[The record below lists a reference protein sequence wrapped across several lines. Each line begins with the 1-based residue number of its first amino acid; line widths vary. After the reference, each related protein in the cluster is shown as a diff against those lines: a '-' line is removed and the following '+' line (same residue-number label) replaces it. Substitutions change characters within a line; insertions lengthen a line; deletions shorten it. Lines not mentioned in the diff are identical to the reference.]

1 MVQYSAVVVV
11 TAGASV
17 YSAVATD
24 NSTFCC
30 YFPST
35 IILIYIIHVHS
46 SVRFSVV
53 GVANSISFSS
63 SNYYIKTYSSVL
75 SWIGSHCHSNKNF
88 TAPY

>member
-1 MVQYSAVVVV
+1 MVQYSAVVGV

-63 SNYYIKTYSSVL
+63 SNYQNIQFSSIMD
-75 SWIGSHCHSNKNF
+75 W
-88 TAPY
+88 